1 MGWGF
6 FDFTDFIPVLGTV
19 LRVGQ
24 SGVLAA
30 TGHGDEAKHAI
41 AMGGVNL
48 GADVLTVV
56 TFGAGA
62 TEAEAARVAA
72 KAAASGVEHA
82 VASAAEHGVVETVA
96 HVSEHAVVNVAE
108 HEAVE
113 ATERAVVTT
122 VKPSKFAT
130 NVVPQLS
137 KPTRIA
143 LGATGAGL
151 VAGSLALDVM
161 TKGDNPSPESPPDAP
176 PGEARDERNPNPMC
190 TSSASSFL
198 APTAAGALVAI
209 MPGLSPSKRVMYG
222 GATFAGVYAYQQY
235 FP

>member
-41 AMGGVNL
+41 IMGGVNL

-62 TEAEAARVAA
+62 PEAEAARVAA
-72 KAAASGVEHA
+72 KAAVSGVEHA

-108 HEAVE
+108 HEAV
-113 ATERAVVTT
+113 TT
-122 VKPSKFAT
+122 VKLSKFAT

-176 PGEARDERNPNPMC
+176 PGEARDERNPNPIC

-198 APTAAGALVAI
+198 APTAAGALVAF

-222 GATFAGVYAYQQY
+222 GATFACVYAYQQY

>member
-41 AMGGVNL
+41 LMGGVNL

-62 TEAEAARVAA
+62 PEAEAARVAA
-72 KAAASGVEHA
+72 KAAVSGVEHA

-108 HEAVE
+108 HEAV
-113 ATERAVVTT
+113 TT
-122 VKPSKFAT
+122 VKLSKFAT

-176 PGEARDERNPNPMC
+176 PGEARDERNPNPIC

-198 APTAAGALVAI
+198 APTAAGALVAF

-222 GATFAGVYAYQQY
+222 GATFACVYAYQQY

>member
-62 TEAEAARVAA
+62 PEAEAARVAA
-72 KAAASGVEHA
+72 KAAVSGVEHA

-108 HEAVE
+108 HEAV
-113 ATERAVVTT
+113 TT
-122 VKPSKFAT
+122 VKLSKFAT

-176 PGEARDERNPNPMC
+176 PGEARDERNPNPIC

-198 APTAAGALVAI
+198 APTAAGAFVAI

-222 GATFAGVYAYQQY
+222 GATFACVYAYQQY